1 MNVELR
7 HLRAFVGLAE
17 ELHFGRAAQRLYL
30 TQPALSQTIRQL
42 EDSIGGKLV
51 ERTTRSVR
59 LTANGKAFLVDARAV
74 LVAYDAGVA
83 RAARAAR
90 QEQGILRVGYQ
101 IGAALEI
108 APAVL
113 RAFAERYP
121 SVTVELREFD
131 FGEPFAGLD
140 KGVVDLAFVK
150 LPLNDARLA
159 YEFLEHEN
167 VFAGL
172 APQHRLAQR
181 SSIAIAEI
189 LDDPIV
195 AAPLRAG
202 AWRDYWLATE
212 YRGGKPPTI
221 ALEAANF
228 DSELQAVAV
237 GKAITITSLSAPKYY
252 ARPGVV
258 FVPIH
263 DLPPVS
269 VVLAWF
275 EDATSPLT
283 EALLAVTREV
293 LAERRSEGAEGTPGA
308 ART

>member
-1 MNVELR
+1 MNVEMR
-7 HLRAFVGLAE
+7 HLRAFVALAE
-17 ELHFGRAAQRLYL
+17 ELHFGRASQRLYL
-30 TQPALSQTIRQL
+30 TQPALSQTLRQL
-42 EDSIGGKLV
+42 EASVGGRLV
-51 ERTTRSVR
+51 ERTTRSVA
-59 LTANGKAFLVDARAV
+59 LTANGLAFLADARTVIA
-74 LVAYDAGVA
+74 AYDTALA

-108 APAVL
+108 APIVL
-113 RAFAERYP
+113 RAYAERYP
-121 SVTVELREFD
+121 SVSVELREFD

-140 KGVVDLAFVK
+140 VGVVDVAFVK
-150 LPLNDARLA
+150 MPLEDARLA
-159 YEFLEHEN
+159 YEFLEHETI
-167 VFAGL
+167 FAGL
-172 APQHRLAQR
+172 APSHPLAQR

-195 AAPLRAG
+195 AAPRAAG
-202 AWRDYWLATE
+202 PWRDFWLATE
-212 YRGGKPPTI
+212 YRGGKPPKV

-237 GKAITITSLSAPKYY
+237 GKAITITSLATTKYY

-263 DLPPVS
+263 DLPPVT

-275 EDATSPLT
+275 ADATSQLT
-283 EALLAVTREV
+283 DALVEVTRAV
-293 LAERRSEGAEGTPGA
+293 LAERRG
-308 ART
+308 

>member
-1 MNVELR
+1 MNVEMR
-7 HLRAFVGLAE
+7 HLRAFVALAE
-17 ELHFGRAAQRLYL
+17 ELHFGRASQRLYL
-30 TQPALSQTIRQL
+30 TQPALSQTLRQL
-42 EDSIGGKLV
+42 EASVGGRLV
-51 ERTTRSVR
+51 ERTTRSVA
-59 LTANGKAFLVDARAV
+59 LTANGLAFLADARAV
-74 LVAYDAGVA
+74 IAAYDTALA

-108 APAVL
+108 APIVL
-113 RAFAERYP
+113 RAYAERYP
-121 SVTVELREFD
+121 SVSVELREFD

-140 KGVVDLAFVK
+140 VGLVDVAFVK
-150 LPLNDARLA
+150 MPLEDERLA
-159 YEFLEHEN
+159 YEFLEHETI
-167 VFAGL
+167 FAGL
-172 APQHRLAQR
+172 APSHPLAQR

-195 AAPLRAG
+195 AAPRAAG
-202 AWRDYWLATE
+202 PWRDFWLATE
-212 YRGGKPPTI
+212 YRGGKPPKV

-237 GKAITITSLSAPKYY
+237 GKAITITSLATTKYY

-263 DLPPVS
+263 DLPPVT

-275 EDATSPLT
+275 ADATSQLT
-283 EALLAVTREV
+283 DALVEVTRAV
-293 LAERRSEGAEGTPGA
+293 LAERRG
-308 ART
+308 

>member
-1 MNVELR
+1 MSVEIR
-7 HLRAFVGLAE
+7 HLRAFVAVAE
-17 ELHFGRAAQRLYL
+17 ELHFGRAAERLYM
-30 TQPALSQTIRQL
+30 TQPALSQMLRQL
-42 EDSIGGKLV
+42 EESIGGQLV
-51 ERTTRSVR
+51 VRTTRTVH
-59 LTANGKAFLVDARAV
+59 LNANGQAFLTDARAV
-74 LVAYDAGVA
+74 VAAYDSAIA
-83 RAARAAR
+83 RAARSAR
-90 QEQGILRVGYQ
+90 HEQGILRVGYQ

-140 KGVVDLAFVK
+140 AGVVDLAFVK
-150 LPLNDARLA
+150 LPLSDERLA
-159 YEFLEHEN
+159 YEFLEHEQI
-167 VFAGL
+167 FAGV
-172 APQHRLAQR
+172 APQHPLAGR
-181 SSIAIAEI
+181 DSIAIAEI

-195 AAPLRAG
+195 AAPRRAG
-202 AWRDYWLATE
+202 AWRDFWLATGH
-212 YRGGKPPTI
+212 RGGKPPTI

-237 GKAITITSLSAPKYY
+237 GKAITITSASATKYY

-263 DLPPVS
+263 DLEPVT

-275 EDATSPLT
+275 TDATSPLGD
-283 EALLAVTREV
+283 ALVAITRQV
-293 LAERRSEGAEGTPGA
+293 LAKRHSEEG
-308 ART
+308 

>member
-7 HLRAFVGLAE
+7 HLRAFVALAE
-17 ELHFGRAAQRLYL
+17 ELHFGRASQRVFL
-30 TQPALSQTIRQL
+30 TQPALSQTIQQL
-42 EDSIGGKLV
+42 EASVGGLLV
-51 ERTTRSVR
+51 ERTTRSVK
-59 LTANGKAFLVDARAV
+59 LTPNGLAFLGDARAV
-74 LVAYDAGVA
+74 IAAYDTALG

-108 APAVL
+108 APLVL
-113 RAFAERYP
+113 RAYAERYP

-140 KGVVDLAFVK
+140 VGAVDLAFVK
-150 LPLNDARLA
+150 MPLHDERLA
-159 YEFLEHEN
+159 YEFLEHEGI
-167 VFAGL
+167 FAGL

-195 AAPLRAG
+195 AAPRAAG
-202 AWRDYWLATE
+202 AWRDYWLANE
-212 YRGGKPPTI
+212 YRGGKPPTVV
-221 ALEAANF
+221 LEAANF
-228 DSELQAVAV
+228 DAELQAVAV
-237 GKAITITSLSAPKYY
+237 GKAITITSLAATKYY

-263 DLPPVS
+263 DLPPVT

-275 EDATSPLT
+275 ADATSPLA
-283 EALLAVTREV
+283 ESLVAVTREV
-293 LAERRSEGAEGTPGA
+293 LARRRKLTGLD
-308 ART
+308 

>member
-1 MNVELR
+1 MNVEMR
-7 HLRAFVGLAE
+7 HLRAFVALAE
-17 ELHFGRAAQRLYL
+17 ELHFGRASQRLYL
-30 TQPALSQTIRQL
+30 TQPALSQTLRQL
-42 EDSIGGKLV
+42 EASVGGRLV
-51 ERTTRSVR
+51 ERTTRSVA
-59 LTANGKAFLVDARAV
+59 LTANGLAFLADARTVIA
-74 LVAYDAGVA
+74 AYDTALA

-108 APAVL
+108 APIVL
-113 RAFAERYP
+113 RAYAERYP
-121 SVTVELREFD
+121 SVSVELREFD

-140 KGVVDLAFVK
+140 VGLVDVAFVK
-150 LPLNDARLA
+150 MPLEDARLA
-159 YEFLEHEN
+159 YEFLEHETI
-167 VFAGL
+167 FAGL
-172 APQHRLAQR
+172 APSHPLAQR

-195 AAPLRAG
+195 AAPRAAG
-202 AWRDYWLATE
+202 PWRDFWLATE
-212 YRGGKPPTI
+212 YRGGKPPRV

-237 GKAITITSLSAPKYY
+237 GKAITITSLATTKYY

-263 DLPPVS
+263 DLPPVT

-275 EDATSPLT
+275 ADATSQLT
-283 EALLAVTREV
+283 DALVEVTRAV
-293 LAERRSEGAEGTPGA
+293 LAERRG
-308 ART
+308 

>member
-1 MNVELR
+1 MNVEMR
-7 HLRAFVGLAE
+7 HLRAFVALAE
-17 ELHFGRAAQRLYL
+17 ELHFGRASQRLYL
-30 TQPALSQTIRQL
+30 TQPALSQTLRQL
-42 EDSIGGKLV
+42 EASVGGRLV
-51 ERTTRSVR
+51 ERTTRSVA
-59 LTANGKAFLVDARAV
+59 LTANGLAFLADARAV
-74 LVAYDAGVA
+74 IAAYDTALA

-108 APAVL
+108 APIVL
-113 RAFAERYP
+113 RAYAERYP

-140 KGVVDLAFVK
+140 VGLVDVAFVK
-150 LPLNDARLA
+150 MPLEDERLA
-159 YEFLEHEN
+159 YEFLEHETI
-167 VFAGL
+167 FAGL
-172 APQHRLAQR
+172 APSHPLAQR

-195 AAPLRAG
+195 AAPRAAG
-202 AWRDYWLATE
+202 PWRDFWLATE
-212 YRGGKPPTI
+212 YRGGKPPKV

-237 GKAITITSLSAPKYY
+237 GKAITITSLATTKYY

-263 DLPPVS
+263 DLPPVT

-275 EDATSPLT
+275 ADATSQLT
-283 EALLAVTREV
+283 DALVEVTRAV
-293 LAERRSEGAEGTPGA
+293 LAERRG
-308 ART
+308 

>member
-1 MNVELR
+1 MNVEMR
-7 HLRAFVGLAE
+7 HLRAFVALAE
-17 ELHFGRAAQRLYL
+17 ELHFGRASQRLYL
-30 TQPALSQTIRQL
+30 TQPALSQTLRQL
-42 EDSIGGKLV
+42 EASVGGRLV
-51 ERTTRSVR
+51 ERTTRSVA
-59 LTANGKAFLVDARAV
+59 LTANGLAFLADARTVIA
-74 LVAYDAGVA
+74 AYDTALA

-108 APAVL
+108 APIVL
-113 RAFAERYP
+113 RAYAERYP
-121 SVTVELREFD
+121 SVSVELREFD

-140 KGVVDLAFVK
+140 VGVVDVAFVK
-150 LPLNDARLA
+150 MPLEDARLA
-159 YEFLEHEN
+159 YEFLEHETI
-167 VFAGL
+167 FAGL
-172 APQHRLAQR
+172 APSHPLAQR

-195 AAPLRAG
+195 AAPRAAG
-202 AWRDYWLATE
+202 PWRDFWLATE
-212 YRGGKPPTI
+212 YRGGKPPRV

-237 GKAITITSLSAPKYY
+237 GKAITITSLATTKYY

-263 DLPPVS
+263 DLPPVT

-275 EDATSPLT
+275 ADATSQLT
-283 EALLAVTREV
+283 DALVEVTRAV
-293 LAERRSEGAEGTPGA
+293 LAERRG
-308 ART
+308 

>member
-1 MNVELR
+1 MNVEMR
-7 HLRAFVGLAE
+7 HLRAFVALAE
-17 ELHFGRAAQRLYL
+17 ELHFGRASQRLYL
-30 TQPALSQTIRQL
+30 TQPALSQTLRQL
-42 EDSIGGKLV
+42 EASVGGRLV
-51 ERTTRSVR
+51 ERTTRSVA
-59 LTANGKAFLVDARAV
+59 LTANGLAFLADARAV
-74 LVAYDAGVA
+74 ITAYDTALA

-108 APAVL
+108 APIVL
-113 RAFAERYP
+113 RAYAERYP

-140 KGVVDLAFVK
+140 VGLVDVAFVK
-150 LPLNDARLA
+150 MPLEDERLA
-159 YEFLEHEN
+159 YEFLEHETI
-167 VFAGL
+167 FAGL
-172 APQHRLAQR
+172 APSHPLAQR

-195 AAPLRAG
+195 AAPRAAG
-202 AWRDYWLATE
+202 PWRDFWLATE
-212 YRGGKPPTI
+212 YRGGKPPKV

-237 GKAITITSLSAPKYY
+237 GKAITITSLATTKYY

-263 DLPPVS
+263 DLPPVT

-275 EDATSPLT
+275 ADATSQLT
-283 EALLAVTREV
+283 DALVEVTRAV
-293 LAERRSEGAEGTPGA
+293 LAERRG
-308 ART
+308 

>member
-1 MNVELR
+1 MNVEMR
-7 HLRAFVGLAE
+7 HLRAFVALAE
-17 ELHFGRAAQRLYL
+17 ELHFGRASQRLYL
-30 TQPALSQTIRQL
+30 TQPALSQTLRQL
-42 EDSIGGKLV
+42 EASVGGRLV
-51 ERTTRSVR
+51 ERTTRSVA
-59 LTANGKAFLVDARAV
+59 LTANGLAFLADARTVIA
-74 LVAYDAGVA
+74 AYDTALA

-108 APAVL
+108 APIVL
-113 RAFAERYP
+113 RAYAERYP
-121 SVTVELREFD
+121 SVSVELREFD

-140 KGVVDLAFVK
+140 VGLVDVAFVK
-150 LPLNDARLA
+150 MPLEDERLA
-159 YEFLEHEN
+159 YEFLEHETI
-167 VFAGL
+167 FAGL
-172 APQHRLAQR
+172 APSHPLAQR

-195 AAPLRAG
+195 AAPRAAG
-202 AWRDYWLATE
+202 PWRDFWLATE
-212 YRGGKPPTI
+212 YRGGKPPRV

-237 GKAITITSLSAPKYY
+237 GKAITITSLATTKYY

-263 DLPPVS
+263 DLPPVT

-275 EDATSPLT
+275 ADATSQLT
-283 EALLAVTREV
+283 DALVEVTRAV
-293 LAERRSEGAEGTPGA
+293 LAERRG
-308 ART
+308 

>member
-1 MNVELR
+1 MNVEMR
-7 HLRAFVGLAE
+7 HLRAFVALAE
-17 ELHFGRAAQRLYL
+17 ELHFGRASQRLYL
-30 TQPALSQTIRQL
+30 TQPALSQTLRQL
-42 EDSIGGKLV
+42 EASVGGRLV
-51 ERTTRSVR
+51 ERTTRSVA
-59 LTANGKAFLVDARAV
+59 LTANGLAFLADARTVIA
-74 LVAYDAGVA
+74 AYDTALA

-108 APAVL
+108 APIVL
-113 RAFAERYP
+113 RAYAERYP
-121 SVTVELREFD
+121 SVSVELREFD

-140 KGVVDLAFVK
+140 VGLVDVAFVK
-150 LPLNDARLA
+150 MPLEDERLA
-159 YEFLEHEN
+159 YEFLEHETI
-167 VFAGL
+167 FAGL
-172 APQHRLAQR
+172 APSHPLAQR

-195 AAPLRAG
+195 AAPRAAG
-202 AWRDYWLATE
+202 PWRDFWLATE
-212 YRGGKPPTI
+212 YRGGKPPKV

-237 GKAITITSLSAPKYY
+237 GKAITITSLATTKYY

-263 DLPPVS
+263 DLPPVT

-275 EDATSPLT
+275 ADATSQLT
-283 EALLAVTREV
+283 DALVEVTRAV
-293 LAERRSEGAEGTPGA
+293 LAERRG
-308 ART
+308 